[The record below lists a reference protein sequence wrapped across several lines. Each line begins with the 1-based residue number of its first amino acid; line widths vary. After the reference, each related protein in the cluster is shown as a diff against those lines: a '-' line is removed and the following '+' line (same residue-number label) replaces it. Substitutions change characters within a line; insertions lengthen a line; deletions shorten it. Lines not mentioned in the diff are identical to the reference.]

1 MLKSP
6 CVNEHEPV
14 QLAHFTLL
22 ATTGCPRWAT
32 LSYLGQALFATLAL
46 ANLVQRVAGVDGTAC
61 KEHAKAGSLLQAKRS
76 MAMIDGEDFVPEA
89 GWNRTAVVVAPQYV
103 GKRG

>member
-1 MLKSP
+1 MGSLCHLGP
-6 CVNEHEPV
+6 C
-14 QLAHFTLL
+14 
-22 ATTGCPRWAT
+22 
-32 LSYLGQALFATLAL
+32 
-46 ANLVQRVAGVDGTAC
+46 QRVAGVDGTAC

-89 GWNRTAVVVAPQYV
+89 GWNHTAVVVAPQYV